1 MFLAKIS
8 KGRTIKQYLLCTII
22 LPTLYCFLSPV
33 IYGGIGIRMERE
45 SSKIGLCCKEET
57 GWFTNSSEL
66 LEMAGERN
74 LLGGAKVEIYSPDM
88 SWMCND
94 GACNSCA
101 KTTLDRFSKS
111 NTSYT
116 DFIREYEYLGNDFG
130 SVTLDRSIARLSCHE
145 NLPEKMWFNMIG
157 AVPGI
162 GKVLSPFSLMVMIIY
177 FITSADSGALVINGL
192 SANGD
197 FDTSALQRAFWAI
210 MEGMTATALI
220 AAGGTTG
227 ITAVQTMA
235 IMMAL
240 PFTLF
245 IGIMCVATWR
255 ALKVTNGDCE
265 PYGPDFL
272 FGLFEPLGAIPYN
285 KYVIYIKSL

>member
-57 GWFTNSSEL
+57 GWFTNSSAL

-74 LLGGAKVEIYSPDM
+74 LLGGAKVEKYSPDM
-88 SWMCND
+88 SWMCDD

-130 SVTLDRSIARLSCHE
+130 SVTLD
-145 NLPEKMWFNMIG
+145 
-157 AVPGI
+157 
-162 GKVLSPFSLMVMIIY
+162 
-177 FITSADSGALVINGL
+177 
-192 SANGD
+192 
-197 FDTSALQRAFWAI
+197 
-210 MEGMTATALI
+210 
-220 AAGGTTG
+220 
-227 ITAVQTMA
+227 
-235 IMMAL
+235 
-240 PFTLF
+240 
-245 IGIMCVATWR
+245 
-255 ALKVTNGDCE
+255 
-265 PYGPDFL
+265 
-272 FGLFEPLGAIPYN
+272 
-285 KYVIYIKSL
+285 